1 MKKNKKKNRH
11 IGPVSTILGMI
22 LFVSV
27 LSFVLNKLG
36 VEGYITTISNGVME
50 AHLETVN
57 NVLSISGFKYFL
69 GNIITNF
76 KNFEPLFSIIIM
88 LVGISICEKSGLFR
102 DIFSRMKKF
111 KYGFVLFITL
121 FIGILASLIGDYSFV
136 VLLPIVGIMYQY
148 IGKNPIVGLLVSYI
162 GLTLGYG
169 VGILA
174 NYNDYSLGILTQAAA
189 NVDVDPNFKFS
200 ISSTFIINLV
210 STFLISI
217 ISYFAISKFL
227 IVKFPKK
234 YQDEEEIAT
243 SDKALVGSLIA
254 LVLSLLVLFYFIIDI
269 KLFGAGMLLDKSQ
282 PVYIAKLFSDSAPFK
297 QGIVIIISF
306 IFMVC
311 GAVYGKISKNI
322 KNSSEYNLSLS
333 KSFEKLGLLF
343 VLMFFMSQFVSI
355 LQWSNIGAVLCSKL
369 LEFMSSF
376 TFSGVFLIIIFF
388 IVVVLISILIPDVTA
403 KWALMAPTVVPL
415 FMRAN
420 ISPAFTQF
428 IFQIAD
434 SVGKI
439 VSPSFIYFIIL
450 LAYLEK
456 YRIDEKRQTTFFGTL
471 KQLLPSISIIIL
483 AWLIIVCLWYV
494 AGFPIGIGVNSV
506 L

>member
-22 LFVSV
+22 VLVSI
-27 LSFVLNKLG
+27 LSFILNKLG

-50 AHLETVN
+50 AHMETVN
-57 NVLSISGFKYFL
+57 NVLSIAGFKYFL

-88 LVGISICEKSGLFR
+88 LIGISICEKSGLFR

-111 KYGFVLFITL
+111 KYGFIIFITL

-136 VLLPIVGIMYQY
+136 ILLPIVGIMYQY

-200 ISSTFIINLV
+200 ISSTFIVN
-210 STFLISI
+210 LISTLL
-217 ISYFAISKFL
+217 ISVIGYFVISKFL
-227 IVKFPKK
+227 VVKFPKK

-243 SDKALVGSLIA
+243 SDKALIGSFIAFMISILLLIYSI
-254 LVLSLLVLFYFIIDI
+254 LNI
-269 KLFGAGMLLDKSQ
+269 KLIGAGILLDKSQ
-282 PVYIAKLFSDSAPFK
+282 PIYIAKLFSDSAPFK
-297 QGIVIIISF
+297 QGIVIIISL
-306 IFMVC
+306 IFMIC

-355 LQWSNIGAVLCSKL
+355 LQWSNIGTVVCAKL

-388 IVVVLISILIPDVTA
+388 IVVVLISIFIPDVMT
-403 KWALMAPTVVPL
+403 KWTLMAPTVVPL

-439 VSPSFIYFIIL
+439 ISPSFIYFIIL

-456 YRIDEKRQTTFFGTL
+456 YRTDEKKQTTFFGTL
-471 KQLLPSISIIIL
+471 KQLFPSISIIIL
-483 AWLIIVCLWYV
+483 AWIILICLWYI